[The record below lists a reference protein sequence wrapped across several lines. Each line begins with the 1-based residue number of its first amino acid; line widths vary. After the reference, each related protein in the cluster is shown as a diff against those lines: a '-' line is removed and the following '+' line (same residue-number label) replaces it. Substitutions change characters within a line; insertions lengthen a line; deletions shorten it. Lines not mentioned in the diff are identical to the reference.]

1 MADDV
6 PFCWGFAPN
15 RACMSSA
22 GFGPTFELGGL
33 IAAGDTSVLVR
44 RAAFT
49 AEGSVG
55 LSASMDP
62 KDLTVSAR

>member
-1 MADDV
+1 
-6 PFCWGFAPN
+6 
-15 RACMSSA
+15 MSSA